1 TPPRRRSSD
10 SPTRSRTAAAD
21 WRAGRCRCDSAE
33 TLRCSQVASASNGG
47 GVARV
52 KAVRVMGVRAGATG
66 SVVTDVGTA
75 GALSKAGS
83 SNSASRMMRR
93 GSYWRGSSLRQST
106 SSTSG
111 PSSSF
116 ILLLVSRRYS
126 PARRVNLLKASAALG
141 SRSGPMMSTATMPI
155 SSSLSMSRPQFIPP
169 GYPSRLRSGCTRG
182 AYPVSDPSHR
192 RRTMSEHDANARF
205 ARETIVEPAAISRA
219 RTHALEL
226 GASPLSPAVG
236 AQLAVLA
243 AASGARSMVEI
254 GTGAGVS
261 GLWLLRGA
269 PQAVLTTI
277 DNEPEHLAAAR
288 QAFADARIPP
298 AKSRFITGRAADVL
312 PRMNESSY
320 DIVLVD
326 ADPE

>member
-1 TPPRRRSSD
+1 
-10 SPTRSRTAAAD
+10 
-21 WRAGRCRCDSAE
+21 
-33 TLRCSQVASASNGG
+33 
-47 GVARV
+47 
-52 KAVRVMGVRAGATG
+52 
-66 SVVTDVGTA
+66 
-75 GALSKAGS
+75 
-83 SNSASRMMRR
+83 
-93 GSYWRGSSLRQST
+93 
-106 SSTSG
+106 
-111 PSSSF
+111 
-116 ILLLVSRRYS
+116 
-126 PARRVNLLKASAALG
+126 
-141 SRSGPMMSTATMPI
+141 
-155 SSSLSMSRPQFIPP
+155 
-169 GYPSRLRSGCTRG
+169 
-182 AYPVSDPSHR
+182 
-192 RRTMSEHDANARF
+192 MSEHDANARF

-326 ADPE
+326 ADPENVIEYVEHGLRLVRTGGLVLVPRVLAGGRTADPVQRDAVTSAFRSLVQETQESPAVLAALSTTGEGLLQLSRISE